1 MGRDILQHHR
11 SRVQTRISNLFG
23 AAVLVCVA
31 SFGSIKV
38 AHAAPDARADSIRV
52 DGRVVFVDARVQFDS
67 LIRSSKTG
75 RQGRAL
81 RQVFSRNDIR
91 KEPVQW
97 QVASFV
103 GMGKGPLE
111 GPRWDQ
117 WTGQYDWSHALSL
130 RQGWTPL
137 SSPIL
142 KQRGWVAIFG
152 GQMQVLAQQLGGANV
167 AQFPDSVI
175 GFIPAAQDEAWSA
188 VTYKRY
194 SNGIE
199 TDTIAMEVRRNTVIA
214 ATFELGFD
222 FSHRLG
228 WRLQMHA
235 GGMVNSQASHR
246 LEIEAPALDGVPWH
260 KRSVEAWR
268 LMPLA
273 SFKFGKALG
282 ESNDWRW
289 AAHGVVQ
296 IMPKSIQNRW
306 VGIGVNVFRISR
318 TKSGSYR

>member
-11 SRVQTRISNLFG
+11 SRVQTLFSNLFG
-23 AAVLVCVA
+23 AALLVCAA
-31 SFGSIKV
+31 SFGPIKV
-38 AHAAPDARADSIRV
+38 AQAAPDARYDSIRV
-52 DGRVVFVDARVQFDS
+52 DGRVVFVDAQVQFDS
-67 LIRSSKTG
+67 LIRSPKTG
-75 RQGRAL
+75 RQGLAL
-81 RQVFSRNDIR
+81 RPMFSRNDIQ
-91 KEPVQW
+91 KEPVLW

-103 GMGKGPLE
+103 GMGKGLLE

-130 RQGWTPL
+130 RQGWSPL
-137 SSPIL
+137 RSPNL
-142 KQRGWVAIFG
+142 KQRGWEAIFG
-152 GQMQVLAQQLGGANV
+152 GQMQVLALQLGGANV

-199 TDTIAMEVRRNTVIA
+199 TDTIAMEVRRNNVIA
-214 ATFELGFD
+214 ASFELGFD

-228 WRLQMHA
+228 WRLQIHA

-246 LEIEAPALDGVPWH
+246 LEIEVPELDRVPWH
-260 KRSVEAWR
+260 KRSLEAWR

-273 SFKFGKALG
+273 SFKFGKVLG
-282 ESNDWRW
+282 DSNNWRL

-306 VGIGVNVFRISR
+306 VGIGINVFRISR
-318 TKSGSYR
+318 TNSGSYR